1 MRSKFKPKNL
11 KLEDYDYDGWI
22 TVEELDDEELDDMP
36 PVETDEDVKEGKRLK
51 TWTPNKL
58 LITLSTLLAQKKLDT
73 IHTNHKRKSETYC
86 IFCISIIKLPKKF
99 TTNQSSHHNNGR
111 KYDCNKKSQI

>member
-58 LITLSTLLAQKKLDT
+58 LITLSTLLAQKKAR
-73 IHTNHKRKSETYC
+73 HSSYKS
-86 IFCISIIKLPKKF
+86 
-99 TTNQSSHHNNGR
+99 
-111 KYDCNKKSQI
+111 